1 MKLRI
6 FIIFVFLSLA
16 VLTIGRSAHLRRT
29 FSANPVRDCRHGNQS
44 AGKPSKVMFSTTNAQ
59 INYRGQQL
67 PSCPDAPR
75 RLQRAMPASG
85 PSPIGSISR
94 SLAQEVR
101 HTAAGKKGGCD
112 FPWLTQNPPLALDIG
127 GSVTWCFLTS
137 TAVARP
143 RRQRQ
148 NSPSEAPAHD
158 VDQATAGERP

>member
-1 MKLRI
+1 MHRGVFNAPCRPRGRVQSEAFPDPLR
-6 FIIFVFLSLA
+6 A
-16 VLTIGRSAHLRRT
+16 
-29 FSANPVRDCRHGNQS
+29 
-44 AGKPSKVMFSTTNAQ
+44 
-59 INYRGQQL
+59 
-67 PSCPDAPR
+67 
-75 RLQRAMPASG
+75 
-85 PSPIGSISR
+85 
-94 SLAQEVR
+94 EVR

-148 NSPSEAPAHD
+148 NSPSEAPTHD